1 MLDWFFLCLGLTFMK
16 FIRLALII
24 FSLISSLTSTAATS
38 IWQVSNGKNT
48 VYLGG
53 TFHMLNPSD
62 YPLPKEF
69 LDIYDKVEWLVF
81 ETDITQLETD
91 EFQQKFIK
99 AMTLTNGQILT
110 DQLSPQAYAGLIRYA
125 AKNNI
130 DTGPLQHLR
139 PQMIALIISLKALR
153 KFGLTA
159 KGVDSFMG
167 AKALSDEKTITELES
182 TDEQI
187 HYIATMGEGNES
199 ALILQTLDDIKD
211 LANDLTIMKDAWRSG
226 NSKALFETGIKPMME
241 SYPKVYQ
248 SLLVDRNNNWL
259 PKIERLIEQP
269 QEKFILVGALHLI
282 GENGLLQQL
291 KNRGYQVQRYIGP
304 T

>member
-1 MLDWFFLCLGLTFMK
+1 MT
-16 FIRLALII
+16 FIRLPLII
-24 FSLISSLTSTAATS
+24 FSLILSLTSTAETS

-53 TFHMLNPSD
+53 TFHMLKPSD

-69 LDIYDKVEWLVF
+69 LDLYDKVEWLVF
-81 ETDITQLETD
+81 ETDITQLKTD
-91 EFQQKFIK
+91 EFQQRFIK
-99 AMTLTNGQILT
+99 AMTLPNGQILA

-130 DTGPLQHLR
+130 DTGPLQHFR
-139 PQMIALIISLKALR
+139 PQMIALMISLKALK

-159 KGVDSFMG
+159 EGVDDFMG
-167 AKALSDEKTITELES
+167 DKALTDEKTITDLES

-187 HYIATMGEGNES
+187 NYIATMGEGNES
-199 ALILQTLDDIKD
+199 ALILQTLDDIND
-211 LANDLTIMKDAWRSG
+211 FSNDLTIMRDAWRSG
-226 NSKALFETGIKPMME
+226 NSKALFEKGIKPMME

-269 QEKFILVGALHLI
+269 KKKFILVGALHLI
-282 GENGLLQQL
+282 GKDGLLQQL
-291 KNRGYQVQRYIGP
+291 KNRGYQVQRYTISD
-304 T
+304 TNIMTNH

>member
-1 MLDWFFLCLGLTFMK
+1 MT
-16 FIRLALII
+16 FIRLPLII
-24 FSLISSLTSTAATS
+24 FILILSLTSTAETS

-53 TFHMLNPSD
+53 TFHMLKPSD

-69 LDIYDKVEWLVF
+69 LDIYKKVEWLVF
-81 ETDITQLETD
+81 ETDIIQLETE

-99 AMTLTNGQILT
+99 AMRLPNGQILI
-110 DQLSPQAYAGLIRYA
+110 DQLSPKAYAGLIRYA
-125 AKNNI
+125 AKNDI
-130 DTGPLQHLR
+130 DTGPLQHFR
-139 PQMIALIISLKALR
+139 PQMIALIINLKELK

-159 KGVDSFMG
+159 EGVDHFIG
-167 AKALSDEKTITELES
+167 DKALADEKTITELES

-211 LANDLTIMKDAWRSG
+211 FSNDLTIMKDAWRSG
-226 NSKALFETGIKPMME
+226 NNKVLLETGIKPMME
-241 SYPKVYQ
+241 SYPTVYQ

-269 QEKFILVGALHLI
+269 EEKFILVGALHLI
-282 GENGLLQQL
+282 GEDGLLQQL
-291 KNRGYQVQRYIGP
+291 KKRGYQVTRYVLAPEISKKSL
-304 T
+304 